1 MGTKRTKNNLGI
13 IYMDNSLLQL
23 IQEHTGYSLEIM
35 QEHMKMYFEEKK
47 DLRRRKFRKILEQ
60 QYHLGTLGDLEKGML
75 KMEQINV
82 QKAKLLTAKAHNN
95 LFLFI
100 TVNPKPDI
108 PFDEFRKKMDKLAN
122 RNIFN
127 SALYVFEQRGITE
140 ENAGKGFHC
149 HMLTE
154 RNLNYKPTKV
164 VSCVQNTCKSLCN
177 VKDKRVLNIQLIGEE
192 FAEDKRIYILGQNK
206 TGEGK
211 SVKQT
216 IDQYWRKKNNLNSTY
231 KDANQA
237 DAVKIQETQAQ
248 NRIVQKTN

>member
-1 MGTKRTKNNLGI
+1 
-13 IYMDNSLLQL
+13 
-23 IQEHTGYSLEIM
+23 
-35 QEHMKMYFEEKK
+35 
-47 DLRRRKFRKILEQ
+47 
-60 QYHLGTLGDLEKGML
+60 
-75 KMEQINV
+75 
-82 QKAKLLTAKAHNN
+82 
-95 LFLFI
+95 
-100 TVNPKPDI
+100 
-108 PFDEFRKKMDKLAN
+108 
-122 RNIFN
+122 
-127 SALYVFEQRGITE
+127 
-140 ENAGKGFHC
+140 
-149 HMLTE
+149 
-154 RNLNYKPTKV
+154 
-164 VSCVQNTCKSLCN
+164 